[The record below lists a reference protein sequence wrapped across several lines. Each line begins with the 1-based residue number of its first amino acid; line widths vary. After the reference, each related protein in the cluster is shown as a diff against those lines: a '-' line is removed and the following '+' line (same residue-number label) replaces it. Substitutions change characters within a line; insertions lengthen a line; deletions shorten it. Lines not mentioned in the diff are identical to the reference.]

1 MLQVL
6 TCMPPLYDLDEHVG
20 QCYVRAFVC
29 MYQCSELFGALRI
42 EMVDKIRL
50 TSTCTLTLGYSL
62 CCIGT
67 D

>member
-1 MLQVL
+1 MWDSV
-6 TCMPPLYDLDEHVG
+6 D
-20 QCYVRAFVC
+20 YVRAFVC
-29 MYQCSELFGALRI
+29 MYQCSELFGTLRI